1 MTIQRTL
8 SRILVGI
15 VLGTLCVAA
24 NGCVLGAPSHRAVR
38 APSVSS
44 VLPGGENEGA
54 AAYRNGQPMAT
65 GGGPA
70 SSMHPAPA
78 PEPVR

>member
-1 MTIQRTL
+1 MTTRRTL
-8 SRILVGI
+8 SKVLVGI
-15 VLGTLCVAA
+15 VLGTLCGVA

-44 VLPGGENEGA
+44 VVPGGENEGA
-54 AAYRNGQPMAT
+54 AAYRPAQPTAT

-78 PEPVR
+78 PE